1 MDKAGMVFVLFL
13 WVCVFSLCLFTAVW
27 NILH

>member
-13 WVCVFSLCLFTAVW
+13 WFFLFGLCLFTAVW
-27 NILH
+27 NLLH